1 MIQPIAKKGYRTT
14 LTAAMNL
21 LGLLPDHCYLVQSD
35 LWILDV
41 NESVLRDLAVP
52 RDEIVGKKFH
62 PMASEECR
70 EPLSEMLHRLTQPGS
85 VRNVE
90 ISCDCDNRTRIF
102 AFSGVRIAG
111 TADGEADVHLLIGH
125 DISDLAERAEKHE
138 YQALHDP
145 LTGAFNRWYLDELLR
160 REAQRGKRYDHPIAF
175 LMIDVDHFKKINDNY
190 GHHVGD
196 DALRWISRRLFA
208 AVRQSDFVVRFGG
221 DEFLIVMPE
230 TGAET
235 EIVQQRIEQ
244 AVADPSDKE
253 AHPFLP
259 VTVSIGGA
267 CWTPNDTCS
276 ITDVIEKADC
286 AMYESRGLG

>member
-1 MIQPIAKKGYRTT
+1 VIQPIARKGDRPS
-14 LTAAMNL
+14 LTVAMNL
-21 LGLLPDHCYLVQSD
+21 LRLLPDHCYLVHSD
-35 LWILDV
+35 LRILDV
-41 NESVLRDLAVP
+41 NESVLRDLAVL

-62 PMASEECR
+62 PMASGECR
-70 EPLSEMLHRLTQPGS
+70 EQLSELMHRLTQPGPIH
-85 VRNVE
+85 NVE
-90 ISCDCDNRTRIF
+90 IRYNCGNRTGIF
-102 AFSGVRIAG
+102 AFSGDRIAAA
-111 TADGEADVHLLIGH
+111 ADGEADVYLLIGR
-125 DISDLAERAEKHE
+125 DISELTERAEKHE

-160 REAQRGKRYDHPIAF
+160 REAQRGERYGHPIAF
-175 LMIDVDHFKKINDNY
+175 LMIDVDHFKKINDDY

-244 AVADPSDKE
+244 AVADPFEKE
-253 AHPFLP
+253 DHPFLP

-267 CWTPNDTCS
+267 CWAPNDTCS